1 MVVSQCGAPPY
12 PLSQFLLVAIGH
24 VQSREKKSTDCAPYE
39 GNEMQQYMYSTPLD
53 GGSGGGGGGPDIK
66 SSWLNCYIAVIGRDD
81 DIHGHIPIGHPI
93 LVHTSPTRD
102 RSPMLK
108 LSSLQPRRDETSHPC
123 FALGVG
129 VLYGVRMMGTY
140 ILSMRSSRMHSLCC
154 ATCILVPA
162 ATRGTSGSVNER

>member
-1 MVVSQCGAPPY
+1 MWGPALPSLSIPPSCY
-12 PLSQFLLVAIGH
+12 RTRAEQRKA
-24 VQSREKKSTDCAPYE
+24 QTARRTRATKCNNTC
-39 GNEMQQYMYSTPLD
+39 TPLD

-81 DIHGHIPIGHPI
+81 DIHGHISIGHPI

-140 ILSMRSSRMHSLCC
+140 ILSMRSSRMHSLLCHLHFGPSC
-154 ATCILVPA
+154 DSRDLGECQ
-162 ATRGTSGSVNER
+162 